1 MQFPLFLSGVDK
13 SKVQELGE
21 EAKRVLDEALRRGT
35 NMLPDFLGNLVKVV
49 QLVADDS
56 YQVANGLVVVLAV
69 VADLL
74 DLDTC

>member
-1 MQFPLFLSGVDK
+1 
-13 SKVQELGE
+13 
-21 EAKRVLDEALRRGT
+21 
-35 NMLPDFLGNLVKVV
+35 MLPDFLGNLVKVV